1 MKRRS
6 TETGSMQHFARSACV
21 MLLIMALLGPSNF
34 LLTAQTTPTAQ
45 PTPPAQSP
53 PAQTTP
59 SGPSAENATI
69 SPDQL
74 DSLVAPIALYPDNLL
89 AQMLAASTYPLEL
102 VQLHQWL
109 QKNPDLAKDQ
119 KKLTEKVEKQPWDPS
134 IQAMYDVATKKQ
146 IWRGEATKTLGN
158 PKSPEKIQKNLD
170 KATKKLLKNYPPPV
184 K

>member
-89 AQMLAASTYPLEL
+89 ADARSIDVSFGARSAASM
-102 VQLHQWL
+102 
-109 QKNPDLAKDQ
+109 AA
-119 KKLTEKVEKQPWDPS
+119 EKSRD
-134 IQAMYDVATKKQ
+134 
-146 IWRGEATKTLGN
+146 R
-158 PKSPEKIQKNLD
+158 
-170 KATKKLLKNYPPPV
+170 
-184 K
+184 